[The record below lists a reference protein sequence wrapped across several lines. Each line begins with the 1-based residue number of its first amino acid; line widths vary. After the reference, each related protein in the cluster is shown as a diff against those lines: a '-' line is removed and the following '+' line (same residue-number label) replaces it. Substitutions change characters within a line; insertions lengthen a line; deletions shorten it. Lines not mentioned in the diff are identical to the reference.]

1 MKKLIFTS
9 ILLYAFIA
17 RSAGQAVIADPAVN
31 SMRTASTAS
40 LPVEPTLI
48 PIDSVITL
56 RVPIINYNLVNA
68 LPSGSCKI
76 KIGLGSKI
84 VLDPAFNLSTVN
96 TSNYF
101 QWSAFFD
108 GGQVQITGNLIAS
121 LPANFLDTVTF
132 NIKGSVLGN
141 STITTNF
148 LVTNH
153 NTTIYLSD
161 ENGANNNTFLSYTII
176 EKVGGPVPV
185 DFTKINAT
193 KENCNVKINFETE
206 NEINVDRFEIEVS
219 KDGLVFEK
227 IGTLATDNSR
237 NYKLAF
243 AITENL
249 KSAQLFV
256 RIKSIDKD
264 ARFQYSEIRKISG
277 ICDDKQQA
285 SVILFPNPASYE
297 SRQFTVRSQ
306 LGLFNGIYT
315 VSVSDITGKIINRK
329 TMNLVNSIQFVY
341 DAGTLASGQYIV
353 NIMNGNGSQ
362 QTVVKWQKK

>member
-9 ILLYAFIA
+9 ILLSTFIV

-31 SMRTASTAS
+31 LMRTVSTAL
-40 LPVEPTLI
+40 LPVNPTLI

-56 RVPIINYNLVNA
+56 RVPVINYNLVNA
-68 LPSGSCKI
+68 LPAGSCKI

-84 VLDPAFNLSTVN
+84 VLDPSFDLSTVN

-101 QWSAFFD
+101 QWTAFFD
-108 GGQVQITGNLIAS
+108 GGQVQITGNLITS

-153 NTTIYLSD
+153 NTTTYLSD
-161 ENGANNNTFLSYTII
+161 ENGANNNTSLAYTII
-176 EKVGGPVPV
+176 ERVGGPVPV
-185 DFTKINAT
+185 TFTKVIAT
-193 KENCNVKINFETE
+193 KEACNVNINFSTE
-206 NEINVDRFEIEVS
+206 SEINVDRFEIEVS
-219 KDGLVFEK
+219 KDGVVFEK

-237 NYKLAF
+237 KYHFAF
-243 AITENL
+243 AITDNL
-249 KSAQLFV
+249 NASLLFV
-256 RIKSIDKD
+256 RIKSVDKD
-264 ARFQYSEIRKISG
+264 AQFQYSETRKVSG
-277 ICDDKQQA
+277 ICDDKKA
-285 SVILFPNPASYE
+285 SLILFPNPASYE
-297 SRQFTVRSQ
+297 TRQFTVRSQ
-306 LGLFNGIYT
+306 QGFFNGIYSVT
-315 VSVSDITGKIINRK
+315 VSDITGKIINRK
-329 TMNLVNSIQFVY
+329 IMNLVNTPQFVY